1 MGASARRLTRGRR
14 GRLLVAAAS
23 VAGTV
28 LLSWVATT
36 PALAQVAQ
44 SRSHYERGRS
54 YFQLGEYRKA
64 LEEFKAAHV
73 EKNDPAYIYNIAEC
87 HRQLGEAK
95 TAVSF
100 YRRFLGMAAAESPL
114 RSTAERRIAELEAPS
129 PAPATAP
136 PPPPAPRPQPATAIA
151 AAPSDAASPPAPAP
165 PPAPVPAPTPAPAV
179 VASPVTATATPTDQ
193 GAPGT

>member
-44 SRSHYERGRS
+44 SRSHYEKGRS
-54 YFQLGEYRKA
+54 YFQVGEYRKA

-87 HRQLGEAK
+87 HRQLGEPK
-95 TAVSF
+95 DAVVF
-100 YRRFLGMAAAESPL
+100 YRRFIRLAPPNQPARPD
-114 RSTAERRIAELEAPS
+114 AERHIAELES
-129 PAPATAP
+129 APAAALP
-136 PPPPAPRPQPATAIA
+136 PSGGGQA
-151 AAPSDAASPPAPAP
+151 A
-165 PPAPVPAPTPAPAV
+165 
-179 VASPVTATATPTDQ
+179 
-193 GAPGT
+193 